1 MTLVS
6 IPVST
11 GELYDKISILE
22 IKKQKL
28 EGKSLLNVEKE
39 LELLFGILQNLDIR
53 IDNELF
59 DQLRLAN
66 SILWDIEDRI
76 REREHNNDLGD
87 EFIELARSVYKQN
100 DLRASI
106 KRTINQL
113 TSSDIVEEKIYK
125 TYRDYPW
132 ASASPR
138 SRSVQGVQQQTA
150 LAIRSVIAIIEK
162 RRLKR
167 KQKPPR

>member
-1 MTLVS
+1 MTSVS
-6 IPVST
+6 IPVSV
-11 GELYDKISILE
+11 GELYDKVSILE

-66 SILWDIEDRI
+66 SILWDIEDQI

-106 KRTINQL
+106 KRTINQI
-113 TSSDIVEEKIYK
+113 TSSNIVEEKSYK
-125 TYRDYPW
+125 VY
-132 ASASPR
+132 
-138 SRSVQGVQQQTA
+138 G
-150 LAIRSVIAIIEK
+150 
-162 RRLKR
+162 
-167 KQKPPR
+167 

>member
-66 SILWDIEDRI
+66 SILWDIEDQI

-100 DLRASI
+100 DLRSSI

-132 ASASPR
+132 ASASP
-138 SRSVQGVQQQTA
+138 SSG
-150 LAIRSVIAIIEK
+150 S
-162 RRLKR
+162 
-167 KQKPPR
+167 

>member
-59 DQLRLAN
+59 DQLRLVN
-66 SILWDIEDRI
+66 SILWDIEDQI
-76 REREHNNDLGD
+76 REREHNNDFGS
-87 EFIELARSVYKQN
+87 EFTELARSVYKQN

-106 KRTINQL
+106 KRIINQL
-113 TSSDIVEEKIYK
+113 TSSDIVEEKSYK
-125 TYRDYPW
+125 SY
-132 ASASPR
+132 
-138 SRSVQGVQQQTA
+138 
-150 LAIRSVIAIIEK
+150 
-162 RRLKR
+162 
-167 KQKPPR
+167 

>member
-6 IPVST
+6 MPVST

-66 SILWDIEDRI
+66 SILWDIEDQI

-125 TYRDYPW
+125 TYRDYP
-132 ASASPR
+132 
-138 SRSVQGVQQQTA
+138 
-150 LAIRSVIAIIEK
+150 
-162 RRLKR
+162 
-167 KQKPPR
+167 

>member
-39 LELLFGILQNLDIR
+39 LELLFGTLQNLDIR

-66 SILWDIEDRI
+66 SILWDIEDQI

-125 TYRDYPW
+125 TYRDYP
-132 ASASPR
+132 
-138 SRSVQGVQQQTA
+138 
-150 LAIRSVIAIIEK
+150 
-162 RRLKR
+162 
-167 KQKPPR
+167 